1 MRKHHVQHG
10 FDLCKR
16 DEFRKGRIGIF
27 VRSVDLFDAGQI
39 KQYEF
44 ALVFQL
50 SVSEGKVIVKILKAA
65 LLIFMIIAV
74 SACGSAERK
83 KNKAEARNT
92 DEKTKTMQEY
102 KSCIKKA
109 KEDQAKLD
117 ACERLIKA
125 NE

>member
-1 MRKHHVQHG
+1 VAQPK
-10 FDLCKR
+10 
-16 DEFRKGRIGIF
+16 
-27 VRSVDLFDAGQI
+27 
-39 KQYEF
+39 
-44 ALVFQL
+44 
-50 SVSEGKVIVKILKAA
+50 
-65 LLIFMIIAV
+65 
-74 SACGSAERK
+74 ERK
-83 KNKAEARNT
+83 IRQRLDIPMRRRKP

>member
-1 MRKHHVQHG
+1 
-10 FDLCKR
+10 L
-16 DEFRKGRIGIF
+16 
-27 VRSVDLFDAGQI
+27 
-39 KQYEF
+39 Y
-44 ALVFQL
+44 
-50 SVSEGKVIVKILKAA
+50 SEGKVIVKILKAA

-83 KNKAEARNT
+83 KNKAEARHT